1 MTCVTTRVREREFD
15 IQQPEN
21 TKLRILVGDD
31 QVDVLEALRLLLK
44 GAGYESVLVDSP
56 QALLRAAGAE
66 PFDLILMDLN
76 YARDTTSGAKAWTCC
91 PAWNP
96 RRIPLRSLS

>member
-1 MTCVTTRVREREFD
+1 MICVTKEGTDRP
-15 IQQPEN
+15 QQVN

-56 QALLRAAGAE
+56 QALLRAARSQT
-66 PFDLILMDLN
+66 FDLILMDLN
-76 YARDTTSGAKAWTCC
+76 YARDTTSGAEG
-91 PAWNP
+91 
-96 RRIPLRSLS
+96 LDLLSSLEKQQNAAPIIVMT